1 MAREGLPESAKREV
15 LIGSST
21 PRLPGLWTKRCT
33 FADLV

>member
-1 MAREGLPESAKREV
+1 MAREGLPESAKPDG
-15 LIGSST
+15 LIGFST